1 MKKMILAGAVAAL
14 LTACA
19 SVGGLVGGGDNP
31 QVKQLAAQ
39 STALTADFAVSLAE
53 SAESYVLAMKAVC
66 NETEASRIAEATNGL
81 RNETDKEKLE
91 AAVGTLNEVNLDA
104 QLQAAQEVSDEGKAQ
119 ITESILHLGMAIYLD
134 AKIGADAGNLVSS
147 ATDVASNLSAKDAL
161 AINEVQTIITN
172 AQWISGIAPDQLTL
186 QKNSFEALK
195 NYAEAH
201 GIEVPSQEVIEEKAK
216 GLAKE

>member
-53 SAESYVLAMKAVC
+53 SAESYVLAMKAVG
-66 NETEASRIAEATNGL
+66 NETEASRIEEATKGL
-81 RNETDKEKLE
+81 RDETDKDKLE

-104 QLQAAQEVSDEGKAQ
+104 QLQSAQEVSEEGKKQ
-119 ITESILHLGMAIYLD
+119 ITESIIHLGISVYLD

-147 ATDVASNLSAKDAL
+147 ATDAL

-216 GLAKE
+216 SIGKE

>member
-53 SAESYVLAMKAVC
+53 SAESYVLAMKAVG

-134 AKIGADAGNLVSS
+134 AKIGADAG
-147 ATDVASNLSAKDAL
+147 KDAL